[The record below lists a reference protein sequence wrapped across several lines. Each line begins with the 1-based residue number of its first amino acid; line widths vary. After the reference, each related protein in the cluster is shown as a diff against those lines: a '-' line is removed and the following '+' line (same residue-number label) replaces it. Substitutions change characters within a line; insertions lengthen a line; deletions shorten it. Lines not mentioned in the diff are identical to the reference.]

1 MYLVK
6 LDKLFPLILSDG
18 EARLEPPDLNPVSD
32 ENIGCH
38 GVWRTGRK
46 YESEGKHETRDNA
59 SSKGWLKWH
68 LARDQFHTA
77 WATGWFTVVVREYIL
92 TMIVNDHPTHRSTHG
107 LINNLIH
114 GLITTRAGPRSNAWF
129 GLMQFLICHLCRT
142 SPRALKISR
151 AVG

>member
-46 YESEGKHETRDNA
+46 YERVKGNTKHGTMRVQKVGLN
-59 SSKGWLKWH
+59 GIWH
-68 LARDQFHTA
+68 VTMFHTA
-77 WATGWFTVVVREYIL
+77 WATGWFTVVVREY
-92 TMIVNDHPTHRSTHG
+92 
-107 LINNLIH
+107 
-114 GLITTRAGPRSNAWF
+114 
-129 GLMQFLICHLCRT
+129 
-142 SPRALKISR
+142 
-151 AVG
+151 